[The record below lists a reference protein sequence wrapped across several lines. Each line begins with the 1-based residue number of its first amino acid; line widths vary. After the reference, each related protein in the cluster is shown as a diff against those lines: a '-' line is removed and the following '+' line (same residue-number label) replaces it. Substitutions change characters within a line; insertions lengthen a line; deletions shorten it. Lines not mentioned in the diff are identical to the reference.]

1 MEKIKQI
8 PIKELFNNVNYVV
21 PIYQRNYAWGELQ
34 IEQLI
39 EDIKDREAKKNYF
52 LGTLIVNK
60 NADKLEVIDGQQR
73 LTTLFLL
80 LKALK
85 LYESNLSLS
94 VSDSSLRFEARHKSN
109 YGLSNIDKDAH
120 DPELGSLEIKAGWD
134 VINQYIKK
142 NNDKY
147 EEDRFIKEFVEK
159 LEKVFII
166 RVFVPEKIDLNHY
179 FEVMNTRGE
188 QLEAHEIV
196 KSYMLAKLEESKDK
210 AIASRIWEAC
220 SDMSSYVQ
228 MNFDINLRNM
238 IFDSDWNDF
247 CNEIKSF
254 DAIVKKIEEKQ
265 NEINSQNNTDN
276 FKLNNLLSYTGN
288 DSSQSLFDKLENI
301 KNNKLVV
308 KNDAIKE
315 EKNNERFEAAISFP
329 NFLLQVNAVIVDAQ
343 DSEDNE
349 SLDDRKLIIT
359 LKRHYDAKDNA
370 KNFIFNLL
378 KYRILFDKYIIKRE
392 FTSDYKEDGKWS
404 LKQFKKSSEDK
415 NQGYYI
421 NTFADVTNN
430 NDASDE
436 SSNNRLLKTLQSCLR
451 VTYTSPRTMH
461 WITEVLKNNVLTAD
475 NITTCLENYCRRK
488 IKESDYKNQTGF
500 NIERI
505 VFTYLDYL
513 LYKDNQVTFKDWYFQ
528 FRSSIEHFY
537 PQNPYFDDKTL
548 DDQGEPW
555 GNNPIKDNFGNLALI
570 TVSGN
575 SKFSNNKPIAKIGS
589 SIIEQSLKLIK
600 MKEEMNGRGWTPV
613 LCKNHEE
620 EMFRIIENDLMT
632 KSSN

>member
-8 PIKELFNNVNYVV
+8 SIKELFNNVNYVV
-21 PIYQRNYAWGELQ
+21 PIYQRNYAWGEVQ

-39 EDIKDREAKKNYF
+39 EDIKDRESTDNYF

-60 NADKLEVIDGQQR
+60 NADGLEVIDGQQR

-85 LYESNLSLS
+85 RYDYNLSLS

-109 YGLSNIDKDAH
+109 YGLSNIDKEAY
-120 DPELGSLEIKAGWD
+120 DPELGSPEIKAGWD
-134 VINQYIKK
+134 IINQYIKK
-142 NNDKY
+142 NNDKH
-147 EEDRFIKEFVEK
+147 EKSSFIKEFVKK
-159 LEKVFII
+159 LDNVFII
-166 RVFVPEKIDLNHY
+166 RVFVPEQIDLNHY

-196 KSYMLAKLEESKDK
+196 KSYMLAKLDTKYK
-210 AIASRIWEAC
+210 YVAAKIWEAC

-228 MNFDINLRNM
+228 MNFNIALRNM
-238 IFDSDWNDF
+238 IFDSDWNDI
-247 CNEIKSF
+247 CNDIKNF
-254 DAIVKKIEEKQ
+254 DDIIKKIEEKQ

-276 FKLNNLLSYTGN
+276 LKLNSLLSYTGN
-288 DSSQSLFDKLENI
+288 DSSQSLSAKLENI
-301 KNNKLVV
+301 KNNILVV
-308 KNDAIKE
+308 KNEAIKE
-315 EKNNERFEAAISFP
+315 EKNNERFESAISFS
-329 NFLLQVNAVIVDAQ
+329 NFLLQVNAVIVDTQ
-343 DSEDNE
+343 NSKDNE
-349 SLDDRKLIIT
+349 SLDDKKLIVN
-359 LKRHYDAKDNA
+359 LERHYDGTEDNA

-415 NQGYYI
+415 NQGYYV
-421 NTFADVTNN
+421 NTFNDVTNN
-430 NDASDE
+430 NDVSDE
-436 SSNNRLLKTLQSCLR
+436 SSNNILLKTLQSCLR
-451 VTYTSPRTMH
+451 VTYTSPKTMH

-475 NITTCLENYCRRK
+475 NITTCLENYCREK
-488 IKESDYKNQTGF
+488 IEKSDYKNQTGF

-537 PQNPYFDDKTL
+537 PQNPDIGEKWDD
-548 DDQGEPW
+548 
-555 GNNPIKDNFGNLALI
+555 NNLNGFGNLALI
-570 TVSGN
+570 TVTGN
-575 SKFSNNKPIAKIGS
+575 SQFSNLPPESKKGRTN
-589 SIIEQSLKLIK
+589 IINQSLKLI
-600 MKEEMNGRGWTPV
+600 EMVNLIGSDGWTSEISKMH
-613 LCKNHEE
+613 CED
-620 EMFRIIENDLMT
+620 MFKIIENDLKK